1 MDKQTDLAAL
11 DDVGVHRVVNVAAC
25 VLHGVPLA
33 APYTGHAGH
42 APAEQMDWD
51 EGALRAQDEWTSF
64 M

>member
-11 DDVGVHRVVNVAAC
+11 DDVGVHRVVHVAAC

-42 APAEQMDWD
+42 APAEQMD
-51 EGALRAQDEWTSF
+51 
-64 M
+64 